1 MKKVI
6 IILLSPVLWAMNLS
20 AQSSG
25 AANGHQYVDLGLPSG
40 LLWATCNVGADSPSD
55 CGDYFAWGETTPKNS
70 YTLENCLTSGKILS
84 DISGDG
90 RYDAARATW
99 GGDWRMPTKAD
110 FQELRDHCVWTWT
123 TRDGCDGYLVTGAKN
138 GNSIF
143 LQAGGYKDSASSH
156 FKDYQI
162 CLWTSVVYGDYK
174 SEGFKGT
181 STSFFLINTKRQYG
195 YNIRPV
201 MTSDKVNDEVSIG
214 GKLDVTNRM
223 IVYKSIDGEP
233 VVPNGNEFGTKI
245 LYNKFIDGY
254 GVIRFEGDVT
264 SIPDRAFS
272 DNKRLMTI
280 ELPASIRS
288 IGGGAFDGCTAL
300 QHVSYKCSPSLF
312 SKQFSGC
319 ESLESFDG
327 DGVSEDHRCI
337 IVNGT
342 LIAAAV
348 KHEDATSYLVYEIPD
363 YVTEIGSYA
372 FKGRKSLF
380 GIIIP
385 DSVSDI
391 GYMAFAECTNL
402 HSSHSQFGKGLKTI
416 YSSAFA
422 DCESLHE
429 IVLPDG
435 LTRLCSY
442 AFENC
447 RNLQTVKL
455 PNSISS
461 IENNTF
467 DGCHRLSTIHL
478 PDKLSKIGNN
488 AFHYCQSLS
497 KIDLPNSLQSIGS
510 GAFAH
515 CSSLTG
521 IKLPASLIHIGE
533 YAFSCTALKK
543 INIPPTI
550 RSIGKETFRATDFKD
565 VIVPENVESISDKA
579 FYSDSL
585 ERVTLP
591 ESIRFIG
598 KAFYSSKPNLH
609 IYIKS
614 KVPPTI
620 CDDSFGESRRG
631 KLRYSFK
638 HDDWIYEIEHDKSIR
653 IYVPKESVMEYKK
666 AWKQYGYHKHIYG
679 Y

>member
-1 MKKVI
+1 MKKII
-6 IILLSPVLWAMNLS
+6 IILLSPFLWAMHLS

-70 YTLENCLTSGKILS
+70 YTSENCLTSGKILS

-143 LQAGGYKDSASSH
+143 LPSGGYKDSASYH
-156 FKDYQI
+156 LKDYQI

-201 MTSDKVNDEVSIG
+201 MTSEKVKDEVSIV
-214 GKLDVTNRM
+214 GKHEVTNRM
-223 IVYKSIDGEP
+223 IVYTSIDGEP
-233 VVPNGNEFGTKI
+233 VVPKGNEFGTKI

-264 SIPDRAFS
+264 SIPDGAFS

-288 IGGGAFDGCTAL
+288 IGTGAFDGCTAL

-312 SKQFSGC
+312 RRQFSDC

-348 KHEDATSYLVYEIPD
+348 KHEDASYLVYKIPD

-385 DSVSDI
+385 DCVSVI
-391 GYMAFAECTNL
+391 GYMAFADCTNL
-402 HSSHSQFGKGLKTI
+402 HSSHSQFGKGLKSI
-416 YSSAFA
+416 YSYAFA
-422 DCESLHE
+422 DCESLEE
-429 IVLPDG
+429 IELPSG
-435 LTRLCSY
+435 LTTLGSY
-442 AFENC
+442 AFQDCHYLN
-447 RNLQTVKL
+447 TVKL
-455 PNSISS
+455 PDSISS

-467 DGCHRLSTIHL
+467 DGCHYLSNIKL
-478 PDKLSKIGNN
+478 PSTLKEIKQY
-488 AFHYCQSLS
+488 AFHKCESLR
-497 KIDLPNSLQSIGS
+497 KIDLP
-510 GAFAH
+510 
-515 CSSLTG
+515 SSLRM
-521 IKLPASLIHIGE
+521 IDFA
-533 YAFSCTALKK
+533 AFSNCKSLSKVNLPSGL
-543 INIPPTI
+543 INLGNAAFSYTGLTEIYIPPAI
-550 RSIGKETFRATDFKD
+550 KSIGKETFWYTDFKKLTIPD
-565 VIVPENVESISDKA
+565 NVESISDKA
-579 FYSDSL
+579 FYSPSL
-585 ERVTLP
+585 ESVMLP

-598 KAFYSSKPNLH
+598 EAFRSDSPVFN
-609 IYIKS
+609 IYLKS

-620 CDDSFGESRRG
+620 SKDSFDRSYTTYRNRFIGGRN
-631 KLRYSFK
+631 
-638 HDDWIYEIEHDKSIR
+638 DVIEHDKSIR

-666 AWKQYGYHKHIYG
+666 AWKQYGYHKHIHG

>member
-1 MKKVI
+1 MKKII
-6 IILLSPVLWAMNLS
+6 IILLSPFLWAMNLS

-70 YTLENCLTSGKILS
+70 YTSENCLTSGKILS

-143 LQAGGYKDSASSH
+143 LPAGGYKDSASSH

-223 IVYKSIDGEP
+223 IVYTSIDGEP
-233 VVPNGNEFGTKI
+233 VVPKGNEFGTKI

-254 GVIRFEGDVT
+254 GVIRFEGDVI
-264 SIPDRAFS
+264 SIPDGAFS

-280 ELPASIRS
+280 ELPASIKS
-288 IGGGAFDGCTAL
+288 IGTGAFDGCTAL

-312 SKQFSGC
+312 SQQFSGC

-337 IVNGT
+337 IVNGR

-348 KHEDATSYLVYEIPD
+348 KHESATYLVYEIPD

-385 DSVSDI
+385 DCVSDI
-391 GYMAFAECTNL
+391 GYKAFAECANL
-402 HSSHSQFGKGLKTI
+402 HSSHIQFGKGLKTI

-422 DCESLHE
+422 DCESLQE

-455 PNSISS
+455 PNSIGI
-461 IENNTF
+461 IESHTF
-467 DGCHRLSTIHL
+467 DGCHNLSYIKL
-478 PDKLSKIGNN
+478 PATLKEIKQY
-488 AFHYCQSLS
+488 AFHKCESLR
-497 KIDLPNSLQSIGS
+497 KIDLP
-510 GAFAH
+510 
-515 CSSLTG
+515 SSLRT
-521 IKLPASLIHIGE
+521 IDFA
-533 YAFSCTALKK
+533 AFSNCKSLSKVNLPSGL
-543 INIPPTI
+543 INLGNAAFFYTGLTEIYIPPAI
-550 RSIGKETFRATDFKD
+550 KSIGKETFWYTDFKKLTIPD
-565 VIVPENVESISDKA
+565 NVESISDKA
-579 FYSDSL
+579 FYSPSL
-585 ERVTLP
+585 ESVMLP

-598 KAFYSSKPNLH
+598 EAFRSDSPVFN
-609 IYIKS
+609 IYLKS

-620 CDDSFGESRRG
+620 SKDSFDRSYTTYRNRFIGGRI
-631 KLRYSFK
+631 
-638 HDDWIYEIEHDKSIR
+638 DVIEHDKSIR
-653 IYVPKESVMEYKK
+653 IYVPKESVREYRK
-666 AWKQYGYHKHIYG
+666 AWKQYGYHKHIHG

>member
-6 IILLSPVLWAMNLS
+6 ILLLTFYYAMSAS

-55 CGDYFAWGETTPKNS
+55 FGDYFAWGETSPKSTYTVENS
-70 YTLENCLTSGKILS
+70 LTSGKILS
-84 DISGDG
+84 DISGDS
-90 RYDAARATW
+90 RYDAARANW
-99 GGDWRMPTKAD
+99 GGDWRMPAKAD

-143 LQAGGYKDSASSH
+143 FPAGGFKDSASYHS
-156 FKDYQI
+156 KDYQI

-201 MTSDKVNDEVSIG
+201 MTSEKVKDEVSIV

-233 VVPNGNEFGTKI
+233 VVPKGNEFGTKI

-264 SIPDRAFS
+264 SIPEGAFS
-272 DNKRLMTI
+272 GNKRLMSI
-280 ELPASIRS
+280 ELPESIRS
-288 IGGGAFDGCTAL
+288 IGAGAFDGCTAL

-312 SKQFSGC
+312 RRQFSDC

-348 KHEDATSYLVYEIPD
+348 KPEESGYLVYEIPD
-363 YVTEIGSYA
+363 YVKEIGSYA

-385 DSVSDI
+385 DCVSVI
-391 GYMAFAECTNL
+391 GYMAFAGCTNL
-402 HSSHSQFGKGLKTI
+402 HSSHSQFGKGLKSI
-416 YSSAFA
+416 YSYAFA
-422 DCESLHE
+422 DCESLEE
-429 IVLPDG
+429 IELPSE
-435 LTRLCSY
+435 LTTLGSY
-442 AFENC
+442 AFQDCHYLN
-447 RNLQTVKL
+447 TVKL
-455 PNSISS
+455 PDSISS

-467 DGCHRLSTIHL
+467 DGCHNLSNIKL
-478 PDKLSKIGNN
+478 PATLKEIKQY
-488 AFHYCQSLS
+488 AFHKCESLR
-497 KIDLPNSLQSIGS
+497 KIDLP
-510 GAFAH
+510 
-515 CSSLTG
+515 SSLRT
-521 IKLPASLIHIGE
+521 IDFA
-533 YAFSCTALKK
+533 AFSNCKSLNKVNLPSGL
-543 INIPPTI
+543 INLGNAAFSYTGLTEIYIPPAI
-550 RSIGKETFRATDFKD
+550 KSIGKETFWYTDFKKLTIPD
-565 VIVPENVESISDKA
+565 NVESISDKA
-579 FYSDSL
+579 FYSPSL
-585 ERVTLP
+585 ESVILP

-598 KAFYSSKPNLH
+598 EAFRSDSPAFN
-609 IYIKS
+609 IYLKS

-620 CDDSFGESRRG
+620 SKDSFDRSYTTCRNRFIGG
-631 KLRYSFK
+631 QI
-638 HDDWIYEIEHDKSIR
+638 DVIEHDKSIR
-653 IYVPKESVMEYKK
+653 IYVPKKSVREFRK

>member
-1 MKKVI
+1 MKKII

-55 CGDYFAWGETTPKNS
+55 CGDYFAWGETTPKSS
-70 YTLENCLTSGKILS
+70 YTKENSMTFGKILS
-84 DISGDG
+84 DICGDS
-90 RYDAARATW
+90 RYDAARANW
-99 GGDWRMPTKAD
+99 GGDWRMPTKAQ
-110 FQELRDHCVWTWT
+110 FQELRNHCVWTWT
-123 TRDGCDGYLVTGAKN
+123 RQDGHEGYLVTSAKN

-143 LQAGGYKDSASSH
+143 LPAGGRIESSSNGLEE
-156 FKDYQI
+156 YQI
-162 CLWTSVVYGDYK
+162 CLWTSVADGDYK
-174 SEGFKGT
+174 SEGFKT
-181 STSFFLINTKRQYG
+181 PSTTCIFTNVDRQFG
-195 YNIRPV
+195 LNIRPV
-201 MTSDKVNDEVSIG
+201 MTSEKDDDEVMIG
-214 GKLDVTNRM
+214 RKPYVTNRM
-223 IVYKSIDGEP
+223 IIYTSIDGEP
-233 VVPNGNEFGTKI
+233 VVPKGTTFGTKI

-264 SIPDRAFS
+264 SIPEGAFS
-272 DNKRLMTI
+272 GNKRLMSI
-280 ELPASIRS
+280 ELPESIRS
-288 IGGGAFDGCTAL
+288 IGAGAFDGCTAL

-312 SKQFSGC
+312 RRQFSDC

-327 DGVSEDHRCI
+327 EGVSEDHRCI

-348 KHEDATSYLVYEIPD
+348 KHEDASYLVYNIPD

-372 FKGRKSLF
+372 FKGRKSLY

-391 GYMAFAECTNL
+391 GYMAFADCTNL
-402 HSSHSQFGKGLKTI
+402 HSSHSQFGKGLKSI
-416 YSSAFA
+416 YSYAFA
-422 DCESLHE
+422 DCESLEE
-429 IVLPDG
+429 IELPSG
-435 LTRLCSY
+435 LTTLGSY
-442 AFENC
+442 AFQDCHYLN
-447 RNLQTVKL
+447 TVKL
-455 PNSISS
+455 PDSISS

-565 VIVPENVESISDKA
+565 LIVPENVESISDKA

-591 ESIRFIG
+591 ESIRFIS

>member
-40 LLWATCNVGADSPSD
+40 LLWATCNVGADSMTD
-55 CGDYFAWGETTPKNS
+55 CGDYFAWGETSPKSS
-70 YTLENCLTSGKILS
+70 YTKENSLTYGKILS
-84 DISGDG
+84 DISGDS
-90 RYDAARATW
+90 RYDAARANW
-99 GGDWRMPTKAD
+99 GGHWRIPTKAE
-110 FQELRDHCVWTWT
+110 FQELRNHCVWTWT
-123 TRDGCDGYLVTGAKN
+123 SQDGQDGYLVTSAKN

-143 LQAGGYKDSASSH
+143 LPAGGYKDSASSH

-162 CLWTSVVYGDYK
+162 CLWTSVAYGDYK
-174 SEGFKGT
+174 SEGFKTT
-181 STSFFLINTKRQYG
+181 STSFILTKLDRQLG
-195 YNIRPV
+195 LNIRPV
-201 MTSDKVNDEVSIG
+201 MTSEKVDDEVRIG
-214 GKLDVTNRM
+214 KRPDVTNRM
-223 IVYKSIDGEP
+223 IIYTSIDGEP
-233 VVPNGNEFGTKI
+233 VVPKGTTFGTKI

-264 SIPDRAFS
+264 SIPDRAFY

-280 ELPASIRS
+280 ELPASIKS
-288 IGGGAFDGCTAL
+288 IGSGAFDGCTAL

-312 SKQFSGC
+312 CEQFSGC
-319 ESLESFDG
+319 ECLESFEG
-327 DGVSEDHRCI
+327 DGVSEDHKCI
-337 IVNGT
+337 IVNGR
-342 LIAAAV
+342 LLAAAV
-348 KHEDATSYLVYEIPD
+348 KPKQADYCVYKIPD
-363 YVTEIGSYA
+363 NVTEIGTYA
-372 FKGRKSLF
+372 FRGRKSLY

-391 GYMAFAECTNL
+391 GYESFAECVNL
-402 HSSHSQFGKGLKTI
+402 NSNYIEFGKGLKSI

-422 DCESLHE
+422 GCESLTE
-429 IVLPDG
+429 IELPSG
-435 LTRLCSY
+435 LTKLCSY
-442 AFENC
+442 TFKDC
-447 RNLQTVKL
+447 RNLKSVKL
-455 PNSISS
+455 PNSISV
-461 IENNTF
+461 IECHTF
-467 DGCHRLSTIHL
+467 DGCHYLSNIKL
-478 PDKLSKIGNN
+478 PATLKEIKQY

-666 AWKQYGYHKHIYG
+666 AWKQYGYHKHIHG

>member
-1 MKKVI
+1 MKKII
-6 IILLSPVLWAMNLS
+6 IILLSPFLWAMNLS

-70 YTLENCLTSGKILS
+70 YTSENCLTSGKILS

-143 LQAGGYKDSASSH
+143 LPAGGYKDSASSH

-264 SIPDRAFS
+264 SIPDRAFY

-288 IGGGAFDGCTAL
+288 IGGSAFDGCTAL

-312 SKQFSGC
+312 RRQFSDC

-348 KHEDATSYLVYEIPD
+348 KHEDASYLVYKIPD

-385 DSVSDI
+385 DCVSVI
-391 GYMAFAECTNL
+391 GYMAFADCTNL
-402 HSSHSQFGKGLKTI
+402 HSSHSQFGKGLKSI
-416 YSSAFA
+416 YSYAFA
-422 DCESLHE
+422 DCESLEE
-429 IVLPDG
+429 IELPSG
-435 LTRLCSY
+435 LTTLGSY
-442 AFENC
+442 AFQDCYYLN
-447 RNLQTVKL
+447 TVKL
-455 PNSISS
+455 PDSISS

-467 DGCHRLSTIHL
+467 DGCHYLSNIKL
-478 PDKLSKIGNN
+478 PSTLKEIKQY
-488 AFHYCQSLS
+488 AFHKCESLR
-497 KIDLPNSLQSIGS
+497 KIDLP
-510 GAFAH
+510 
-515 CSSLTG
+515 SSLRT
-521 IKLPASLIHIGE
+521 IDFA
-533 YAFSCTALKK
+533 AFSNCKSLSKVNLPSGL
-543 INIPPTI
+543 INLGNAAFSYTGLTEIYIPPAI
-550 RSIGKETFRATDFKD
+550 KSIGKETFWYTDFKKLTIPD
-565 VIVPENVESISDKA
+565 NVESISDKA
-579 FYSDSL
+579 FYSPSL
-585 ERVTLP
+585 ESVMLP

-598 KAFYSSKPNLH
+598 EAFRSDSPVFN
-609 IYIKS
+609 IYLKS

-620 CDDSFGESRRG
+620 SKDSFDRSYTTYRNRFIGGRI
-631 KLRYSFK
+631 
-638 HDDWIYEIEHDKSIR
+638 DVIEHDKSIR

-666 AWKQYGYHKHIYG
+666 AWKQYGYHKHIHG